1 LVRGSKEVRE
11 AVLKHF
17 GQLCFIFNLCTYFS
31 QRYTVTARLA
41 NTLDTPL
48 SVLATYIFNLA
59 INIANLAILSY
70 N

>member
-1 LVRGSKEVRE
+1 MVRGNKEVRD

-17 GQLCFIFNLCTYFS
+17 GQLCFILNLCTYSS
-31 QRYTVTARLA
+31 QRVAVTARLA

-59 INIANLAILSY
+59 ISISNLAIPFL
-70 N
+70 